1 MYRSI
6 LFWTVACTL
15 VLAAGCSSGDGGG
28 DESTEDVG
36 TDVVADVTPDT
47 DSPSDVAREDVRDGG
62 GEADVRSR
70 DVADVEGGD
79 GGEDGEETDPGAAG
93 EPCAEQCGSTPTV
106 GWTRCEYCN
115 DGWCFTPPD
124 DGEPYCTRRCD
135 SQADCDELGDGW
147 ECDAHGQDLC
157 SNG

>member
-6 LFWTVACTL
+6 LFWTVTCTL
-15 VLAAGCSSGDGGG
+15 VLAAGCSSGDGNG

-70 DVADVEGGD
+70 DVADAEGRD
-79 GGEDGEETDPGAAG
+79 TGEDGVETDPGAAG
-93 EPCAEQCGSTPTV
+93 EPCGRSAGVRRRSVQRPAITATAVFVSPRPMATRTV
-106 GWTRCEYCN
+106 RDAATARPIATSWVTGWM
-115 DGWCFTPPD
+115 
-124 DGEPYCTRRCD
+124 
-135 SQADCDELGDGW
+135 
-147 ECDAHGQDLC
+147 
-157 SNG
+157 